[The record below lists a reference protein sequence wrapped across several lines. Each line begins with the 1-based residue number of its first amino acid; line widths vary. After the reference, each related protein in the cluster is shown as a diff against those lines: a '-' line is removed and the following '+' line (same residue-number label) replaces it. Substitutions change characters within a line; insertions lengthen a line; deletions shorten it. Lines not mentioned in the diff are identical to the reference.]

1 MLAQY
6 RKYSLCC
13 AGILCLLL
21 FSIIPTQAEP
31 IIGKVTSIAGQYT
44 ELDIV
49 RLKVSGLHF

>member
-31 IIGKVTSIAGQYT
+31 IIGKVTSIEGQYT